1 MSEKFYLTQ
10 DDIEVISEAV
20 ELLRSADFN
29 AIHDN
34 LGILSGINAQGQDI
48 KLKELYQGVMAL
60 NDVIQERGKQVENA
74 AKNTNVQDP
83 LTRYSA
89 RLNGDDGARVKM
101 GKLVTRMWLRSQ
113 GGNIRL
119 M

>member
-34 LGILSGINAQGQDI
+34 LGILSGINA
-48 KLKELYQGVMAL
+48 
-60 NDVIQERGKQVENA
+60 
-74 AKNTNVQDP
+74 
-83 LTRYSA
+83 
-89 RLNGDDGARVKM
+89 
-101 GKLVTRMWLRSQ
+101 
-113 GGNIRL
+113 
-119 M
+119 